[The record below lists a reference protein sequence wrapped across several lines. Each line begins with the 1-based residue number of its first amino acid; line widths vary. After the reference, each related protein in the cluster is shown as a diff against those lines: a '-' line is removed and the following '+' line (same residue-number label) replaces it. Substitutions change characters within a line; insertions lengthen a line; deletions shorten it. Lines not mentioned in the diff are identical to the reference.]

1 MHPIVGIPSESGDG
15 CILRSLRSTEF
26 TPRFVLLEIPDRDR
40 PTRGRGGDDV
50 GYLRVPCHSC
60 DFGGWM
66 SRIGFGGD
74 GDGGLVGVV
83 EGGYE
88 DFAIGASRGEEVG
101 GVGVG
106 VELECGYGASRRP
119 LDGGE

>member
-1 MHPIVGIPSESGDG
+1 MHPIVWIPSEPGDG
-15 CILRSLRSTEF
+15 CVLRSFGGTEF
-26 TPRFVLLEIPDRDR
+26 APWFVLLEIPDCDR
-40 PTRGRGGDDV
+40 ATGGCGRDDV
-50 GYLRVPCHSC
+50 GYLGVPCHSG
-60 DFGGWM
+60 DFGGRL

-101 GVGVG
+101 GIGVG